1 MGARHFILLLA
12 AAACACD
19 AARLVQRPARASA
32 QESLCRLRGGAVE
45 RTYAMIKPDVAGNRR
60 AVKHIRQ
67 LIDEAGLTIVREERC
82 RLSKAECEA
91 FYAEH
96 SERPFFPSLVKFM
109 TSGAIVKLDLEGE
122 SAVLRWRELIGPTSS
137 EAARKDAPGSVRAL
151 YGKDVQRNAA
161 H

>member
-1 MGARHFILLLA
+1 MLNRTVRCFYTPPHASSPPMGARHFILLLA

-45 RTYAMIKPDVAGNRR
+45 RTYAMIKPDVAGNGR

-122 SAVLRWRELIGPTSS
+122 RVANLLGDLPDLTHTQP
-137 EAARKDAPGSVRAL
+137 KP
-151 YGKDVQRNAA
+151 K
-161 H
+161 